1 MLRLDK
7 DRKVRYNY
15 LQLAGTYEAPTS
27 SWDQR
32 IQEAKE
38 TDEDYKDYKG
48 REI

>member
-7 DRKVRYNY
+7 DRKVRYNH
-15 LQLAGTYEAPTS
+15 LQLAGTYKALRS

-38 TDEDYKDYKG
+38 ADLDYKEY
-48 REI
+48 